1 MAYKDP
7 DKLAQKIVEWAKEG
21 QEIAIKQ
28 ATEYAKKKIKWEFKL
43 EAEATGEP
51 WKEVKESTLKEKL
64 NKGFSEK
71 TLHRTT
77 SLKQSFSTKY
87 EDGKGIVGTPIK
99 YAIFHEE
106 GTSKM
111 PARPFMKPVMK
122 LLEKEMPDIIET
134 SLKKAG
140 KK

>member
-21 QEIAIKQ
+21 QEITIKQ
-28 ATEYAKKKIKWEFKL
+28 ATEYAKAKIKWEFKL

-51 WKEVKESTLKEKL
+51 WQELKEKTLKQKL

-71 TLHRTT
+71 ILHRTS
-77 SLKQSFSTKY
+77 SLKQSFFTKY
-87 EDGKGIVGTPIK
+87 EGGKGIVGTPIK

-122 LLEKEMPDIIET
+122 VLEKKMPDIVET
-134 SLKKAG
+134 ALKEG
-140 KK
+140 GD

>member
-1 MAYKDP
+1 MDYKNP
-7 DKLAQKIVEWAKEG
+7 DKLAQAIINWAKEG

-28 ATEYAKKKIKWEFKL
+28 ATKYAKAKIKWEFKL

-51 WKEVKESTLKEKL
+51 WQEVKENTLNQKL

-71 TLHRTT
+71 ILHRTT
-77 SLKQSFSTKY
+77 SLKQSFFTKY
-87 EDGKGIVGTPIK
+87 EEGKGIVGTPIE